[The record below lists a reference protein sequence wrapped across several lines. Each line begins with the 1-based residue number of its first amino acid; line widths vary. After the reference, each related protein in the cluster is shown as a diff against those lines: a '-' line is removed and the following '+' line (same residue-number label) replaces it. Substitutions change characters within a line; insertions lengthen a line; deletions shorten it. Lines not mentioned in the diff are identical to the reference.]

1 MEDVFDSDKYLSQ
14 VNSAYDIDPLEGEKV
29 AEEAISVAQKHNDLD
44 LEFEA
49 KILFMRCCSML
60 NQSEE
65 ILVTYP
71 WVLAQMDAYPNRF
84 DESWGL
90 WAYKW
95 VLLAL
100 PKFPHI
106 SLAQIQSALD
116 DMERRFLKYNRNN
129 ASVITYYRANVAQAT
144 GNAKALKE
152 HLDKF
157 KKMNRKGESLG
168 DCKACVTDSIGKS
181 YRFIKDYEAALEVV
195 EPILAKKI
203 KCTDVPERTYPN
215 VIMCHFHLGN
225 LPEAQKIYTKY
236 KRHINQHKA
245 QLDDISDV
253 LTYLV
258 LTKRLPKA
266 LELFEMKF
274 HFSLNRF
281 ALMDNFDY
289 YMGALV
295 LFGQLKLNKTASVK
309 LNMPKN
315 FELYAADNDYSVDL
329 MYNYLMEQAT
339 ETAEKFDKRN
349 QNTYF
354 AERIVNQ
361 LALIGL

>member
-1 MEDVFDSDKYLSQ
+1 MEDVFDSEKYLSMLY
-14 VNSAYDIDPLEGEKV
+14 SSYRIDRFEGKKI
-29 AEEAISVAQKHNDLD
+29 AEEVIAVAQKHNDLD

-49 KILFMRCCSML
+49 KMLFLQCCTTL
-60 NQSEE
+60 DQSEE
-65 ILVTYP
+65 VLATYP

-84 DESWGL
+84 DERSGL

-95 VLLAL
+95 VLHAL

-106 SLAQIQSALD
+106 SLAQIESALN
-116 DMERRFLKYNRNN
+116 DMERRFLASNRNN
-129 ASVITYYRANVAQAT
+129 ASVITYYRASVARAT
-144 GNAKALKE
+144 GDVAALTQ

-157 KKMNRKGESLG
+157 KKMNRRSESLG
-168 DCKACVTDSIGKS
+168 DCKACVADSIVKS
-181 YRFIKDYEAALEVV
+181 YKLAKDYEAALVAA
-195 EPILAKKI
+195 EPILDKKI
-203 KCTDVPERTYPN
+203 SCAEVPERTYPH
-215 VIMCHFHLGN
+215 VLMCHFHLGN

-245 QLDDISDV
+245 QVDDISDV

-295 LFGQLKLNKTASVK
+295 LFGQLKINKTASVK

-315 FELYAADNDYSVDL
+315 FDLYAADNDYSVDL
-329 MYNYLMEQAT
+329 MYNYLMEQAG

-349 QNTYF
+349 ENTYF